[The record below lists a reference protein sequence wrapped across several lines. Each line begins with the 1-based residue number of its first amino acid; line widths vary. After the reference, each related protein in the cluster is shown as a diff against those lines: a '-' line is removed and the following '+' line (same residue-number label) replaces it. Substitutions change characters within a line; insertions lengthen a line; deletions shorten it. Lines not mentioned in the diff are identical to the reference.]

1 MCPVQW
7 NGSERWIA
15 AILACEQAFAPLFL
29 LLRLR
34 CIITVSFIAILF
46 SLRDNDMDD
55 FERPES
61 ITMPWLSLTLLAPPL
76 LAMLCL
82 ATQSL
87 LIASSSQPDPA
98 QVDLYGCGDNQH
110 HGNGYF
116 QRIINKSNHGAK
128 GDRVNL
134 FLASPV
140 DVYDLFLLRLSQRTF
155 KFKRLNIWL

>member
-1 MCPVQW
+1 MTS
-7 NGSERWIA
+7 NGRVNNHALI
-15 AILACEQAFAPLFL
+15 
-29 LLRLR
+29 
-34 CIITVSFIAILF
+34 
-46 SLRDNDMDD
+46 
-55 FERPES
+55 
-61 ITMPWLSLTLLAPPL
+61 LLALPL

-82 ATQSL
+82 GTQSL

-98 QVDLYGCGDNQH
+98 QVDLYGCGDKQLPVAQ
-110 HGNGYF
+110 GYF

>member
-1 MCPVQW
+1 
-7 NGSERWIA
+7 
-15 AILACEQAFAPLFL
+15 
-29 LLRLR
+29 
-34 CIITVSFIAILF
+34 
-46 SLRDNDMDD
+46 
-55 FERPES
+55 
-61 ITMPWLSLTLLAPPL
+61 
-76 LAMLCL
+76 MLCL
-82 ATQSL
+82 GTQSL

-98 QVDLYGCGDNQH
+98 QVDLYGCWDNQH